1 MQLRRERR
9 HLLNGPRFVSPKSS
23 RQRARPLCASL
34 CWGCSPRQPL
44 GWLGGP
50 GPANVG
56 WTLPDLG
63 HSGCVKPLP
72 VRTLTGRQ
80 MAADTSGP
88 RRSGAAITQTRGHR
102 PQRLALGSGR
112 VRRSPPRRPGSPAP
126 WVVAE
131 DRVRPV
137 VTGTAPAP
145 VAGARSRVGRRW
157 REAGSAR
164 SWGRWVVPDFRFGTG
179 ALRSAGFFRTAVPP
193 ATGTRQSSRG
203 GRTSRPIVD
212 VFTFPNAGAGLASMK
227 PLVEPMASIAA
238 GWAAEGDDPSFGGI
252 RPFAVTIPCPSGTN
266 RSQLSCS
273 AERLAPSAGP
283 WVLPRG
289 TVAAHPVP
297 RLTGLRLERLHQ
309 LGRDSPP
316 GPFQV
321 RRLVSGGNLL
331 AS

>member
-1 MQLRRERR
+1 
-9 HLLNGPRFVSPKSS
+9 VV
-23 RQRARPLCASL
+23 RPLTAASARKPCTVGSSLRTGPSCGDRDCA
-34 CWGCSPRQPL
+34 
-44 GWLGGP
+44 
-50 GPANVG
+50 
-56 WTLPDLG
+56 
-63 HSGCVKPLP
+63 
-72 VRTLTGRQ
+72 
-80 MAADTSGP
+80 
-88 RRSGAAITQTRGHR
+88 
-102 PQRLALGSGR
+102 
-112 VRRSPPRRPGSPAP
+112 
-126 WVVAE
+126 
-131 DRVRPV
+131 
-137 VTGTAPAP
+137 AP
-145 VAGARSRVGRRW
+145 VASAHSRVGRRW

-164 SWGRWVVPDFRFGTG
+164 SRGRWVVPDFRFETG

-238 GWAAEGDDPSFGGI
+238 RWAAEGDDPSFGGI
-252 RPFAVTIPCPSGTN
+252 RPFPVTIPCPSGTN
-266 RSQLSCS
+266 RSQLSCL

-309 LGRDSPP
+309 LGRDSSP

-321 RRLVSGGNLL
+321 RRLVSGGL
-331 AS
+331 ASVLRSGPPCSRRDSPAGSFWPLLGCSPVSDRKDAGESYC